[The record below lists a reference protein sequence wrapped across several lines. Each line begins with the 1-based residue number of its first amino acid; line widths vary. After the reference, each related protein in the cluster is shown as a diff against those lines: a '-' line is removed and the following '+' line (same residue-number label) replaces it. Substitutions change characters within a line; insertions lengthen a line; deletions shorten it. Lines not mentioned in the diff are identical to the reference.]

1 MPAIP
6 KIDVQYAPLIEN
18 SGGCKIYKV
27 KGVIFFIIFI
37 MMDEEV
43 EKELKK
49 YSIVEKVSAEEMRE
63 FMGNGEIIFIDKTR
77 NWAETFISSAIVI
90 NAPVQRVWDVVTDFH
105 SYSQYMPLVS
115 NSQERKISENL
126 VDTSFR
132 LTFKVAIIPFS
143 IDFSLLHRLYP
154 YEDITWT
161 LSRDDEDL
169 SIDYGKWE
177 FFPLD
182 DNKRTLAIYSVFTK
196 AKSSFLMKIIE
207 KEPVLDLGFDIA
219 LSSAVPKVVKERVEG
234 REWRE
239 MEVSQKMKLEKLKN
253 FFERGNVVLL
263 TTSKPLNWYS
273 SFVIFDAPVQ
283 RVWDVV
289 TDYKNYNRFVPMV
302 RSVKVKDMKD
312 GSAVLTY
319 EIDFNF
325 IIFKK
330 KTRYSVKQEFSQFR
344 EIKWDYHE
352 GEIKGVKGE
361 WNFYEIDGNKT
372 LGVYSWTSD
381 LRSTGFIFKLLL
393 KSFPIL
399 EDSIQAAIG
408 AAFTEAVKEEV
419 QRRKEFL
426 H

>member
-1 MPAIP
+1 ML
-6 KIDVQYAPLIEN
+6 V
-18 SGGCKIYKV
+18 
-27 KGVIFFIIFI
+27 
-37 MMDEEV
+37 DEEAI
-43 EKELKK
+43 EKELRN
-49 YSIVEKVSAEEMRE
+49 YSMIERVSPEEMAE
-63 FMGNGEIIFIDKTR
+63 FMGNREVILIDKSR
-77 NWAETFISSAIVI
+77 NWAENFISSGII
-90 NAPVQRVWDVVTDFH
+90 IDAPVERVWDVVTDFG
-105 SYSQYMPLVS
+105 SYSEYMPLVN
-115 NSQERKISENL
+115 NSEERKISEKL

-132 LTFKVAIIPFS
+132 LTFKIAIIPFS

-177 FFPLD
+177 FFPLEG
-182 DNKRTLAIYSVFTK
+182 NTKTLAIYSVFTK
-196 AKSSFLMKIIE
+196 AKSSFLLKIIE
-207 KEPVLDLGFDIA
+207 KEPILDLGFDIA

-234 REWRE
+234 KEWDRE
-239 MEVSQKMKLEKLKN
+239 MKISEPPKLEKLKN
-253 FFERGNVVLL
+253 FFERGSVVLISP
-263 TTSKPLNWYS
+263 SKPLNWYS

-283 RVWDVV
+283 RLWEVV
-289 TDYKNYNRFVPMV
+289 TDYKNYNKFVPMV
-302 RSVKVKDMKD
+302 RSVKVKDMRD
-312 GSAVLTY
+312 GRGVLTY

-330 KTRYSVKQEFSQFR
+330 KTKYSVKQEFHQYKK
-344 EIKWDYHE
+344 IKWDYHD

-361 WNFYEIDGNKT
+361 WNFYEIGKNKT
-372 LGVYSWTSD
+372 LGIYSWTSD
-381 LRSTGFIFKLLL
+381 LRSTSFIFKLLL

-419 QRRKEFL
+419 KRRFL